1 MKEKKTRRRGKSCN
15 NKIKL
20 FLAVIGLFS
29 FQHNCFCQL
38 PQKNFNPDSLSEN
51 YFTELKKEFGNNKD
65 YPPQFEKQI
74 LIALSYY
81 PELKNSPILFRIRK
95 RHGGL
100 NTRATWPGIFEL
112 PRKRHFVITISDS
125 TEEMLMSMLFK
136 NLPFNAQVGVMG
148 HELAH
153 AADFFTM
160 TTKQIILHALKN
172 VSAKYIDRFEY
183 NTDAICIA
191 HGLGYQLLEW
201 SSYVR
206 KKMNRETWRG
216 PDYIHR
222 PMTKER
228 YMNPDTIIKRI
239 EANPI
244 YQNVR

>member
-1 MKEKKTRRRGKSCN
+1 MQRKSVLY
-15 NKIKL
+15 IL
-20 FLAVIGLFS
+20 FLFLFPG
-29 FQHNCFCQL
+29 FAICQS
-38 PQKNFNPDSLSEN
+38 PQKSFNPDSLSEN
-51 YFTELKKEFGNNKD
+51 YFTELKKEFGNNKV

-95 RHGGL
+95 RHTGL
-100 NTRATWPGIFEL
+100 NTRATWAGVFQSS
-112 PRKRHFVITISDS
+112 RKRHFVITISDS
-125 TEEMLMSMLFK
+125 TENALMPVLFK

-153 AADFFTM
+153 AVDFFHM
-160 TTKQIILHALKN
+160 TTRQIILHALKN
-172 VSAKYIDRFEY
+172 VSAKYIDRFEF

-228 YMNPDTIIKRI
+228 YMNPATILKRI